1 LLRRG
6 ASDILTPSAIR
17 AIHHEFTPR
26 VQELVRMDFRLT
38 DEQKQIQTMVKDFA
52 ESEIKPHLF
61 EWDEAQHFPV
71 PEFKKAGELGL
82 LGVTIPE
89 QYGGAGLSY
98 IDYANVVEE
107 LAVVDSGFGLSVAA
121 HNSLGTGHIYLAGNE
136 EQRKKWLPK
145 LTSGDWIG
153 AWGLTEPGSGSDASG
168 MRTAAV
174 KDGNEWVLNGTK
186 NFITNATC
194 ADISVVL
201 AVTDKSNQK
210 HGITAFA
217 VEMDRKGIRPGK
229 KENKL
234 GMRVSDT
241 AELVMEDCRVPN
253 ENVLGKIGYG
263 FIDAMKILDGGRIS
277 IGALAVGI
285 ARGAYEAAR
294 DYSKQRTAFGQPI
307 SGFQAIQFMLADMAT
322 EIDAARLLCYRAAT
336 IKDAGERV
344 TQYSAMAKL
353 FASEVAVRCTEKGVQ
368 IFGGYGFI
376 KEYPAEKYYRDVKL
390 CTIGEGTSEIQRMVI
405 ARNLL
410 AGVNQ

>member
-1 LLRRG
+1 
-6 ASDILTPSAIR
+6 
-17 AIHHEFTPR
+17 
-26 VQELVRMDFRLT
+26 MDFRLT
-38 DEQKQIQTMVKDFA
+38 DEQTQIQQMVRDFA
-52 ESEIKPHLF
+52 LSEVKPHLF

-71 PEFKKAGELGL
+71 ETFKRAGELGM

-107 LAVVDSGFGLSVAA
+107 LGVVDSGFALSVAA

-145 LTSGDWIG
+145 LTSGEWIA

-168 MRTAAV
+168 MLTTAV

-186 NFITNATC
+186 NFITNATY

-201 AVTDKSNQK
+201 AVTDRTDQK

-241 AELVMEDCRVPN
+241 AELVMEDCRVPEAN
-253 ENVLGKIGYG
+253 ILGKIGYG

-277 IGALAVGI
+277 IAALAVGI
-285 ARGAYEAAR
+285 ARGAFEAAR
-294 DYSKQRTAFGQPI
+294 DYSQQRQAFGQPI
-307 SGFQAIQFMLADMAT
+307 SGFQAFQFMLADMAT
-322 EIDAARLLCYRAAT
+322 EIDAARLLTHRAAT

-344 TQYSAMAKL
+344 TQFSAMAKL
-353 FASEVAVRCTEKGVQ
+353 YASEVAVRATEKGVQ

-376 KEYPAEKYYRDVKL
+376 KEFPAEKYYRDVKL
-390 CTIGEGTSEIQRMVI
+390 CTIGEGTSEIQRLVI
-405 ARNLL
+405 ARTLL
-410 AGVNQ
+410 GTK